1 MGQESNSH
9 MPSTFKRRQASPF
22 PFHPKRV
29 PGMGPRP
36 ARCMIIGER
45 PGMDEAR
52 VGRPFVGPSG
62 HVLDTYLS
70 AAAVD
75 RSQVYVTNCVKNFTD
90 YGKPTAAEL
99 ERDKPELIQ
108 EILLCEP
115 EIIGLV
121 GAYAVTHVLGWEKS
135 DMDRRHGIPMRV
147 QSLFGGG
154 EVTGGDN
161 GWIVIPLYHPAQ
173 VIHAP
178 EMSPTVLD
186 DYLRLGMLLDG
197 EIEPV
202 ADDIP
207 EEQLDYRVVTAADL
221 DAVLPAIC
229 DLVGIDTEGTSPVDA
244 GGKRRWKPWSLQFS
258 FRAGQSFFIHG
269 NDSEALAKFD
279 DWLRR
284 VQPFVSLQNA
294 LHDLPVL
301 RAMGIELP
309 DGSYCD
315 TMIHAYQ
322 LCVEPQGLKP
332 LAYRHAGMMQDSY
345 DDVIGDVG
353 WSIAMEYLCQV
364 AVGAWPDPE
373 PEIIKDGIGSRV
385 KKPQGVN
392 KLVNRILADIASGK
406 TLKDGAEVDP
416 RERWKKLTP
425 QAKAPVIAAMG
436 DMRTP
441 DLDDVPFERASRY
454 AIRDADCQYRI
465 TELLEAKIKTMEL
478 EKASA
483 IDHAILPMIDRMME
497 VGIQL
502 APSKFWSDI
511 GDQCDKQMAKAVYNI
526 YKFSGREIN
535 PGSGDQV
542 AEYLYGNK
550 DSGGLGLRPSRMT
563 DTGARGS
570 VDAVS
575 LEGLLSQ
582 SPVIQDFMDY
592 TEAQKI
598 KGTYVEPLKELCQIG
613 DGRTHTT
620 IRTTRTTTG
629 RLSCADPPLHQ
640 IPIMTDLGKQLRGG
654 FVAPEGRCI
663 ASYDFSQ
670 LEMRVCAHDSRDEL
684 LLKLFWEDRDIHTET
699 ACKIFS
705 VSQGN
710 LSRDSRGKV
719 NDSRRTAAKH
729 AAFSLIN
736 GVTEHGLV
744 NYLILNRCKRP
755 DGQPW
760 TLDDCVML
768 MAEWFNIYYGVKR
781 FQKACIEET
790 RATGIARETIGGRI
804 IYLPQ
809 IWSQHK
815 TTRETAERM
824 SYVMHTQG
832 GGASLVK
839 LAMGEVWRQLCR
851 DRNLKVDALLQV
863 HDELLFELPD
873 RDEDKALVDVTVK
886 HIFNNTTKLRVA
898 VECAGGTAQN
908 WLEAH

>member
-1 MGQESNSH
+1 MPAEFKKWGQRSN
-9 MPSTFKRRQASPF
+9 PF
-22 PFHPKRV
+22 GFRPKRV

-36 ARCMIIGER
+36 ARCMLIGEK
-45 PGMDEAR
+45 PGEAEAR
-52 VGRPFVGPSG
+52 VGRPFCGPSG
-62 HVLDTYLS
+62 HVLDTYLT

-75 RSQVYVTNCVKNFTD
+75 RSQIFVTNCVKEFTE
-90 YGKPTAAEL
+90 YSKPTAAEL
-99 ERDKPELIQ
+99 ARDKPELIQ

-115 EIIGLV
+115 QVIGLV
-121 GAYAVTHVLGWEKS
+121 GAYAVRHVLGWADA

-147 QSLFGGG
+147 KSLFN
-154 EVTGGDN
+154 GDDFGASSDGD
-161 GWIVIPLYHPAQ
+161 GWVVMPLLHPAN

-202 ADDIP
+202 GEDIP
-207 EEQLDYRVVTAADL
+207 DEQLDYRVVNAVDL
-221 DAVLPAIC
+221 VDILPREC
-229 DLVGIDTEGTSPVDA
+229 PLVGIDTEGSAT
-244 GGKRRWKPWSLQFS
+244 KPWSLQFS
-258 FRAGQSFFIHG
+258 FRAGQSFLIRGDDHF
-269 NDSEALAKFD
+269 ALMRFAY
-279 DWLRR
+279 WLETVR
-284 VQPFVSLQNA
+284 PFVSLQNA

-301 RAMGIELP
+301 RSMGIELVE
-309 DGSYCD
+309 GSYCD

-332 LAYRHAGMMQDSY
+332 LAYRHAGMLQDSY

-364 AVGAWPDPE
+364 AGQEWPEPP
-373 PEIIKDGIGSRV
+373 PEIIKDGTGSRV

-392 KLVNRILADIASGK
+392 KLVNRILADVASGK
-406 TLKDGAEVDP
+406 TLKDGSTVDP
-416 RERWKKLTP
+416 RERWKKLSVA
-425 QAKAPVIAAMG
+425 AKAPVIAAMG

-454 AIRDADCQYRI
+454 ALRDADCQYRI
-465 TELLEAKIKTMEL
+465 TQPLSDKIVAMEL
-478 EKASA
+478 ERASR
-483 IDHAILPMIDRMME
+483 IDHDILPMIDRMME

-502 APSKFWSDI
+502 APVGFWDDI
-511 GDQCDKQMAKAVYNI
+511 DAQCDKQMSRAQYNI
-526 YKFSGREIN
+526 YKFSGKDIN
-535 PGSGDQV
+535 PNSGDQV
-542 AEYLYGNK
+542 AEYLYGSRE
-550 DSGGLGLRPSRMT
+550 SGGLGLKPYRMT
-563 DTGARGS
+563 ESGYRGA

-575 LEGLLSQ
+575 LESLLSQ
-582 SPVIQDFMDY
+582 SPIIQDFMDY

-598 KGTYVEPLKELCQIG
+598 KSTYVEPLRELCQVG
-613 DGRTHTT
+613 DGRARTT
-620 IRTTRTTTG
+620 IKTTRVNTG

-640 IPIMTDLGKQLRGG
+640 IPIMTELGRQLRGG
-654 FVAPEGRCI
+654 FVAPEGRCL

-684 LLKLFWEDRDIHTET
+684 LLKLFWENRDIHTET

-705 VSQGN
+705 ISEGN
-710 LSRDSRGKV
+710 LARDNRGKV

-768 MAEWFNIYYGVKR
+768 MQEWFNIYNGVKR
-781 FQKACIEET
+781 FQQACVEET
-790 RATGIARETIGGRI
+790 RATGIARETIGGRV

-815 TTRETAERM
+815 VTRETAERV
-824 SYVMHTQG
+824 SYVMRTQG

-851 DRNLKVDALLQV
+851 DYRSLGVDALLQV

-873 RDEDKALVDVTVK
+873 REEEKSLVDLTVR
-886 HIFNNTTKLRVA
+886 HIFNNTTKLWVP
-898 VECAGGTAQN
+898 VECSGGMAQN
-908 WLEAH
+908 WLGAH